1 MNHISN
7 PNNIG
12 NIKINKS
19 SLADISELI
28 RESALSTRVL
38 FCIASNADSSNELI
52 TDVKT
57 LSKIIGCKK
66 EEIKYALRKL
76 NRNGFI
82 DIDTVQIN
90 HKEDIYK
97 FIHDEDLYE
106 KSKETIWNVVD
117 TELVDEYKV
126 TGTFNRITVN
136 DAIIKCSDNKHN
148 KVLLHVKGHLFF
160 DKSINDNE
168 IISEYWG
175 D

>member
-1 MNHISN
+1 MYAETAKAIKAGLYVDKQDIKTQLSYTTISV
-7 PNNIG
+7 NNSG
-12 NIKINKS
+12 KFQ
-19 SLADISELI
+19 L
-28 RESALSTRVL
+28 
-38 FCIASNADSSNELI
+38 
-52 TDVKT
+52 
-57 LSKIIGCKK
+57 CKK

-168 IISEYWG
+168 IINEYWG